1 MPGNIESSVM
11 TKFLEIWYFN
21 IVFIKY
27 HYKWHQGVTRSISL
41 WGTAG
46 LQLIKGGGGIL
57 DIR

>member
-1 MPGNIESSVM
+1 MPDNIESSVM

-27 HYKWHQGVTRSISL
+27 HYKWHQG
-41 WGTAG
+41 TAG